1 MSLCHSLSWLLWCS
15 RKYPYPSHGRFF
27 GLTFSPQSLWK
38 FQFLFLLSFQII
50 LITSLDFTSDLGVTS
65 NIRSLFICKK
75 SVKTKMLIHLF
86 CIIVGWPGAR
96 WAWDWHNLPQ
106 SLGKASWRPSV
117 PASCLRCNRREG
129 GKDGGVCTGVASVP
143 VSLGHGYEHGVQ
155 QTGREHGEVDGSSQ
169 RHQVRADW
177 LNIYCSLCL

>member
-1 MSLCHSLSWLLWCS
+1 MSLCHSFSWLLWCS

-75 SVKTKMLIHLF
+75 SVKTKMLIHFVLHYCRLAWSAMSLRLTQLTAVSWESF
-86 CIIVGWPGAR
+86 LKAQCTCKLLTLQSKRRWQRWRSMYRCGFSTSLSGTWI
-96 WAWDWHNLPQ
+96 WAWCTTDWERT
-106 SLGKASWRPSV
+106 WRSGWFF
-117 PASCLRCNRREG
+117 S
-129 GKDGGVCTGVASVP
+129 KTS
-143 VSLGHGYEHGVQ
+143 SK
-155 QTGREHGEVDGSSQ
+155 GR
-169 RHQVRADW
+169 
-177 LNIYCSLCL
+177 LT